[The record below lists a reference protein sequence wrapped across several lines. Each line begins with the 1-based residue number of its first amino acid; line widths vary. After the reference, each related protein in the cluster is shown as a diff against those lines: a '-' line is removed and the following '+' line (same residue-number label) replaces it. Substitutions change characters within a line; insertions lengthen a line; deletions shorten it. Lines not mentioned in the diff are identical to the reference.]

1 MPCTQTF
8 GSFNLGNNV
17 TNTITGVVGVNV
29 ICVQDIVLNTA
40 TINLTGPAGATFI
53 LNIRG
58 KLVLNGSSHIIT
70 SGGVRPK
77 DVLYNVIG
85 TGQDVA
91 FTGGGG
97 GVNCCAS
104 SVDGTLLAPQ
114 RKINLSP
121 GLVNGQVISGLDIS
135 IVSGSSVRCPPGC
148 TPVSAI
154 NTITINAEI
163 SSSQSN
169 TNIVH
174 ACVRNASGQVIT
186 ATSTCSAKVECSQ

>member
-1 MPCTQTF
+1 MRPVRAATLLL
-8 GSFNLGNNV
+8 S
-17 TNTITGVVGVNV
+17 
-29 ICVQDIVLNTA
+29 CVAFL
-40 TINLTGPAGATFI
+40 PAQ
-53 LNIRG
+53 
-58 KLVLNGSSHIIT
+58 
-70 SGGVRPK
+70 GVRPK